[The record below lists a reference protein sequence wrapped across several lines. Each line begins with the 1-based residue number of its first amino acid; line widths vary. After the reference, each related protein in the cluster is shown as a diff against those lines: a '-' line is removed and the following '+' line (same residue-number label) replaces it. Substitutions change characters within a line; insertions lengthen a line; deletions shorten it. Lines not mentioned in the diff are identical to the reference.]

1 MRGAAAGGLRF
12 TCYTCLLMDRDVIEL
27 ARAAG
32 VELQRRGWWLS
43 TAESCTGGLIGH
55 LVTEVPGSSAYY
67 QGGVVAYANEIKQ
80 QVLGVSVATLTTD
93 GAVSGACAS
102 EMAAGVRRLFG
113 AEVGI
118 ATTGIAGPGGG
129 STEKPVGLV
138 YIAVETSDGTWC
150 ERHVFGSDRTENKQ
164 QTVVRALQLLL
175 ELSRPDPAI

>member
-1 MRGAAAGGLRF
+1 MRGATAGHPRCA
-12 TCYTCLLMDRDVIEL
+12 CYTFLLMDRDVIEL

-32 VELQRRGWWLS
+32 EELQRRGWCLS

-55 LVTEVPGSSAYY
+55 LVTEIPGSSAYY

-80 QVLGVSVATLTTD
+80 QVLGVSAATLRTD

-113 AEVGI
+113 ADVGI

-129 STEKPVGLV
+129 SAEKPVGLV
-138 YIAVETSDGTWC
+138 YIAVETPDGTWC